1 MSVDHEQKN
10 RIAAD
15 IEHAQ
20 SHASNLA
27 VGGASRALPG
37 NHATSRPAT
46 PCNVAA
52 RDTV

>member
-1 MSVDHEQKN
+1 MSVDHEQMN

-27 VGGASRALPG
+27 VGGASRALP
-37 NHATSRPAT
+37 AT
-46 PCNVAA
+46 PSNVAA
-52 RDTV
+52 RDTI